1 MTNMKKL
8 VCMVPAVLLIFSC
21 TFFPQKG
28 NPLEMYDESVLQED
42 FYQFR
47 RILEK
52 KAVCLYTDKVK
63 LNTMLDEAEASL
75 TDAMTE
81 EEFYR
86 LLAPLVAELKC
97 GHSFLSVS
105 EAAEE
110 YMKDSGL
117 FFPLEVRI
125 LNNNL
130 YVIKDPYNTG
140 IKPGVKILSINGEKA
155 ETVIQKILS
164 NMPTDGNDTGR
175 KRYDS
180 EKWFASMYY
189 SFIDTPALFI
199 LEVLDVAGLKTSV
212 TVPGVHDRSLVK
224 TSMGIVHDTVNA
236 PYRLEIKDTYASA
249 AIPSFAYRDLQ
260 SYKDDL
266 HLFFSDI
273 KARKIDNLILDVR
286 GNYGGSPEPTIAL
299 FAYLIERPTVFF
311 ADDNPFYLSKW
322 KKPVKPSEMKFSGN
336 LYVLMDEAGFSMNSF
351 LLSLLKYHKIG
362 ILVGAKSAG
371 GYMCSDASM
380 NAVLRNTGIRLLY
393 STDVF
398 KTAVEG
404 FPTGEGVEPD
414 ISIEW
419 TIEDYVSGSDPV
431 MKAVREM
438 L

>member
-1 MTNMKKL
+1 MKKL

-21 TFFPQKG
+21 TFFPQRG
-28 NPLEMYDESVLQED
+28 NPLEMYDVSALQED

-86 LLAPLVAELKC
+86 LLAPIAAELKC

-164 NMPTDGNDTGR
+164 NMPADGKDTGR
-175 KRYDS
+175 KRYDA

-189 SFIDTPALFI
+189 TFVDSPSVFI
-199 LEVLDVAGLKTSV
+199 LELSGGLSEAEVHTAEI
-212 TVPGVHDRSLVK
+212 PAVHDSTLV
-224 TSMGIVHDTVNA
+224 TTTMGIVHDTANT
-236 PYRLEIKDTYASA
+236 PYVFEIKDTYALA
-249 AIPSFAYRDLQ
+249 KIPTFAYSDVETYKKDLRT
-260 SYKDDL
+260 
-266 HLFFSDI
+266 FFSGI
-273 KARKIDNLILDVR
+273 QAGHIQNLILDVR
-286 GNYGGSPEPTIAL
+286 GNYGGTPEPTIEI
-299 FAYLIERPTVFF
+299 FSYLIKTPAAFF
-311 ADDNPFYLSKW
+311 AEDNPFYLSKW

-351 LLSLLKYHKIG
+351 LLSLLKYYKIG

-380 NAVLRNTGIRLLY
+380 NAVLRNTGIRLRY

-404 FPTGEGVEPD
+404 FPAGEGIEPD